1 MSREIKFRVWN
12 GAKQKMSEWEALRK
26 LEAHDLLYIE
36 PILSGDV
43 DNHIPM
49 QYTGLKDKNGVE
61 IYEGDIVKAPDF
73 FHEAPD
79 TACAVVFSK
88 PNAGWGLECCNVCE
102 PIHCWFCNDGSSALE
117 VVGNI
122 HEHPELLEG

>member
-1 MSREIKFRVWN
+1 MSMAAMFKVWDSRFNKFI
-12 GAKQKMSEWEALRK
+12 
-26 LEAHDLLYIE
+26 D
-36 PILSGDV
+36 PGDV
-43 DNHIPM
+43 HINARTGELKGIHGGPG
-49 QYTGLKDKNGVE
+49 YVEEWKLIRSTGLKDKNGVE